1 MGRRPKLLYLVSED
15 WYFVSHR
22 LPLAIAA
29 KAAGFEVSVATRV
42 QHHGDAIR
50 EAGLRLFPITFARAG
65 LRPLRELRS
74 IRELIALYR
83 REAPDLVHNVALKPV
98 IYGTIAARL
107 AGSKGTVNAL
117 MGLGWVFSSDSLKAR
132 TLRPF
137 VRRALRS
144 ALSGPR
150 TRVIV
155 QNADDAALL
164 RNEGLARPECICL
177 IRGSG
182 VDPSNYATDRPP
194 DEVPLVVLPAR
205 LLADKG
211 VMEFV
216 DAAAMLKKDGVRA
229 RFALVGAYDTGNP
242 AALNPEKVEALA
254 DAAGVEVW
262 GWRDDMPRV
271 FAQAGI
277 VCLPSY
283 REGLP
288 KALLEAAASARAIV
302 ATDVPGCRE
311 IVRPGQNGWL
321 VPPRDWWPWRSLCAR
336 RSHSRTC
343 VRVLA
348 PRVGPLLS
356 ANSRSRSSLRKHSP
370 STKNSLPPNPEGFAR
385 EWELDACLR
394 MRGSTGSESSD

>member
-50 EAGLRLFPITFARAG
+50 EAGLRLIPIAFARAG

-74 IRELIALYR
+74 ISELIALYR

-107 AGSKGTVNAL
+107 ASCKGTVNAL
-117 MGLGWVFSSDSLKAR
+117 MGLGWVFSSDRLRAR

-137 VRRALRS
+137 VRHALRS

-164 RNEGLARPECICL
+164 LNEALAPPECICL

-182 VDPSNYATDRPP
+182 VDPGNYATDRPP

-211 VMEFV
+211 VVEFL
-216 DAAAMLKKDGVRA
+216 DAAAMLKKEGVSA
-229 RFALVGAYDTGNP
+229 RFALVGAPDSGNP
-242 AALNPEKVEALA
+242 AALKAEEVAALA
-254 DAAGVEVW
+254 EAAGVEVW

-271 FAQAGI
+271 FARAGI

-321 VPPRDWWPWRSLCAR
+321 VPPRDSVALAMALREAITQPDLCAR
-336 RSHSRTC
+336 LGATGRTI
-343 VRVLA
+343 VEREFSLEVVIAQTLA
-348 PRVGPLLS
+348 VYHKLIAAQP
-356 ANSRSRSSLRKHSP
+356 
-370 STKNSLPPNPEGFAR
+370 
-385 EWELDACLR
+385 
-394 MRGSTGSESSD
+394 

>member
-1 MGRRPKLLYLVSED
+1 MARRPKLLYLVSED

-29 KAAGFEVSVATRV
+29 KAAGFDVSVATRV
-42 QHHGDAIR
+42 QHHGDTIR
-50 EAGLRLFPITFARAG
+50 EAGLELISIAFARAG

-74 IRELIALYR
+74 IGELIALYR

-98 IYGTIAARL
+98 IYGTIAARI
-107 AGSKGTVNAL
+107 ARSRGIVNAL

-132 TLRPF
+132 TLLPI
-137 VRRALRS
+137 VRLALRS

-164 RNEGLARPECICL
+164 ANEGLARPEYICL

-182 VDPSNYATDRPP
+182 VDPSNYAVERPP
-194 DEVPLVVLPAR
+194 TDVPLVVLPAR

-211 VMEFV
+211 VIEFL
-216 DAAAMLKKDGVRA
+216 DAALMLTKEGVRA
-229 RFALVGAYDTGNP
+229 RFALVGAPDAGNP
-242 AALNPEKVEALA
+242 AALNAEKIEALA
-254 DAAGVEVW
+254 SAAGVEIW
-262 GWRDDMPRV
+262 GWREDMPRV

-302 ATDVPGCRE
+302 AADVPGCRE

-321 VPPRDWWPWRSLCAR
+321 VPPRDSVALAIALREAITQPDLCAR
-336 RSHSRTC
+336 LGAAGRTI
-343 VRVLA
+343 VEREFSLEVVIAQTLA
-348 PRVGPLLS
+348 VYQKLVAAQP
-356 ANSRSRSSLRKHSP
+356 
-370 STKNSLPPNPEGFAR
+370 
-385 EWELDACLR
+385 
-394 MRGSTGSESSD
+394 